1 MDSQLEA
8 VQSLQPKP
16 PNQKPKK
23 KTMKQIFVLNNSK
36 KK

>member
-1 MDSQLEA
+1 METQPLTM
-8 VQSLQPKP
+8 QSLQPKP

-23 KTMKQIFVLNNSK
+23 KTMKQIFVLNNGK

>member
-1 MDSQLEA
+1 METELEA
-8 VQSLQPKP
+8 VQALQPKP

-23 KTMKQIFVLNNSK
+23 KTMKQIFVINNVK